1 MLIMKRLIPLLFVLA
16 LCLSCK
22 EDFIGQYPVDSIP
35 PSKVL
40 NAVVENYPGRV
51 VITYDLPNDT
61 DLLYVKAV
69 YTDAHGQKN
78 EVRASNFKNKL
89 EIKGFAKSQPQ
100 SVQLISVDRSQN
112 ESDPLRVDIE
122 PLEETIDGLCFE
134 MNRKCNAFSCNC
146 RNCTVSWKPK
156 TNCFCKTVH

>member
-1 MLIMKRLIPLLFVLA
+1 MKRLIPLLFVLA

-61 DLLYVKAV
+61 LYKPSSLSL
-69 YTDAHGQKN
+69 H
-78 EVRASNFKNKL
+78 RATRYESL
-89 EIKGFAKSQPQ
+89 IPQ
-100 SVQLISVDRSQN
+100 SRFRYQ
-112 ESDPLRVDIE
+112 
-122 PLEETIDGLCFE
+122 
-134 MNRKCNAFSCNC
+134 
-146 RNCTVSWKPK
+146 
-156 TNCFCKTVH
+156 